1 MQAKRA
7 FTATFDGRE
16 HSAEKGQRVEVPQ
29 KLLKALQKQGI
40 VGEPKARTGKEN
52 ER

>member
-1 MQAKRA
+1 MQARKA

-16 HSAEKGQRVEVPQ
+16 YTAAKGQRVDVPP

-40 VGEPKARTGKEN
+40 VSEPKARARKES
-52 ER
+52 EE